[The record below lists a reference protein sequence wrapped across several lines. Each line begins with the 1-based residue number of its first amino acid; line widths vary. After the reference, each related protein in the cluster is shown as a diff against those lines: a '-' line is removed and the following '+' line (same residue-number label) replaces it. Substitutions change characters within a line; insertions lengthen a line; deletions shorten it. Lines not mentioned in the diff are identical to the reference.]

1 MDKMQVKRLA
11 VKVFKKDLLPD
22 VINLI
27 DEDSYL
33 EWKKVLRLSEKE
45 LELSQEEVLDSVF
58 KGDCDFVLFDH
69 YKHCRNFDNA
79 VTQYIEE
86 NDTRS

>member
-1 MDKMQVKRLA
+1 MDKLQIKRLA

-27 DEDSYL
+27 DEDSYS
-33 EWKKVLRLSEKE
+33 EWKRVLRLSERE

>member
-1 MDKMQVKRLA
+1 MDKMQVKILA

-79 VTQYIEE
+79 VTQYIDE

>member
-1 MDKMQVKRLA
+1 MNKTIIRQLA
-11 VKVFKKDLLPD
+11 GKVFGSESLHMILDLIEEGHMKL
-22 VINLI
+22 VQR
-27 DEDSYL
+27 DSETML
-33 EWKKVLRLSEKE
+33 ETA
-45 LELSQEEVLDSVF
+45 QEEVLDSVY

>member
-1 MDKMQVKRLA
+1 MDKLQVKRLA